1 MSFPSS
7 LSVLGKLSPSCVRN
21 TSYPRLESSLSS
33 IFEKSIL
40 ISFSVRSPI
49 YSEEEPG
56 SEKPCPGSMQTR
68 LPFPDSE
75 GLGSALWV
83 VTLPAPAASEV
94 ETGKSSSFSLRQ
106 ATVRGII
113 ARMARAVM
121 KHLILI
127 FIFNLSPDQVTLLCR
142 AGNGKNRK
150 NLPGLSQ

>member
-56 SEKPCPGSMQTR
+56 IGKAVPGVNADPLAFSR
-68 LPFPDSE
+68 FRRF
-75 GLGSALWV
+75 GLG
-83 VTLPAPAASEV
+83 TLGCYPSAPAASEV
-94 ETGKSSSFSLRQ
+94 DTGKSSSFSLRQ